1 MLPGDVV
8 ATATSDH
15 PSSPPNRDRAAAVI
29 EEIRIRSLGVI
40 EESVLELSAGLT
52 VITGETGAGK
62 TMLVTALGLL
72 LGGRA
77 DTGAVRTG
85 ARAARVEGLV
95 RADPTLEAM
104 AEEHGGE
111 TESGLLLLGRQV
123 SAEGRS
129 RAFLGGASVPAS
141 ALARVGEALVAVH
154 GQSDQHR
161 LLRPEAQRDALDA
174 YAGPALQAVLDAY
187 RTGYARLRVVE
198 TELTEVLGSARERA
212 READVLRL
220 GLEEIEAADPQPGEE
235 ESLATEE
242 SRLGFADTLR
252 TAAETAREAL
262 SSERDAPDG
271 LGALAAARRAL
282 ESVREH
288 DPEVAGLAD
297 RVAEVSY
304 LLADVAADVASY
316 ATAVETD
323 PARLAGVSE
332 RRAALT
338 ALTRKYGETI
348 DEVLEWA
355 RISAARLFSL
365 DGSDEQI
372 AQLREER
379 EQLRTTLAVDAAELT
394 TLRAA
399 AGARLSAVVT
409 EELHSLSMPDA
420 RFDVRLDRVP
430 DATGLELDGQTW
442 RFTPTGVDET
452 ELLLAANT
460 GSAPRPLTKGASG
473 GELSRVMLA
482 IEVALADTRPVPTFV
497 FDEVDAGVGGKA
509 AVEIGRRLAALARS
523 AQVLVVTHLP
533 QVAAFAD
540 QHVVVRKS
548 SDGSVT
554 TSGLTTLDDPGRV
567 QELSRMLAGLEESDT
582 AMAHAQELLEVAQ
595 ESRVGAPQARSGRPR
610 VSPRPSGGRRTT
622 RPS

>member
-1 MLPGDVV
+1 M
-8 ATATSDH
+8 
-15 PSSPPNRDRAAAVI
+15 I
-29 EEIRIRSLGVI
+29 EEIRISSLGVI
-40 EESVLELSAGLT
+40 EESVLELGDGLT

-85 ARAARVEGLV
+85 ARAARVEGVV
-95 RADPTLEAM
+95 RADPKVSEIAD
-104 AEEHGGE
+104 EHGGE
-111 TESGLLLLGRQV
+111 VEGGQLLLGRQV

-141 ALARVGEALVAVH
+141 ALSRVGDVLVAVH

-174 YAGPALQAVLDAY
+174 FAGAELAEVLARYRAGFAQLKAVEAE
-187 RTGYARLRVVE
+187 LRD
-198 TELTEVLGSARERA
+198 VLGSARERA

-220 GLEEIEAADPQPGEE
+220 GLEEIEAVDPQPGEE
-235 ESLATEE
+235 QSLSTEE

-262 SSERDAPDG
+262 SSDQDAPDA
-271 LGALAAARRAL
+271 LGAVGAARRAL

-316 ATAVETD
+316 STGVETD
-323 PARLAGVSE
+323 PARLAAVSE
-332 RRAALT
+332 RRAALST
-338 ALTRKYGETI
+338 LTRKYGETVE
-348 DEVLEWA
+348 EVVEWS
-355 RISAARLFSL
+355 RAAAERLAGL
-365 DGSDEQI
+365 DGSDERV
-372 AQLREER
+372 AELRAER
-379 EQLRTTLAVDAAELT
+379 EQLRSTLAQDATALS
-394 TLRAA
+394 TLRRK
-399 AGARLSAVVT
+399 AGERLSAAVT
-409 EELHSLSMPDA
+409 DELHSLSMPHA
-420 RFDVRLDRVP
+420 RFEVRLDAVE
-430 DATGLELDGQTW
+430 DEHGLAIGTRQL
-442 RFTPTGVDET
+442 RFTATGVDEV
-452 ELLLAANT
+452 ELVLAANT
-460 GSAPRPLTKGASG
+460 GSEPRPLTKGASG

-509 AVEIGRRLAALARS
+509 AVEIGKRLAALARTS
-523 AQVLVVTHLP
+523 QVLVVTHLP

-540 QHVVVRKS
+540 RHVVVRKS

-554 TSGLTTLDDPGRV
+554 TSGLDALDDAGRV

-582 AMAHAQELLEVAQ
+582 AMAHAEELLEVA
-595 ESRVGAPQARSGRPR
+595 RGVAA
-610 VSPRPSGGRRTT
+610 RRTRKT
-622 RPS
+622 